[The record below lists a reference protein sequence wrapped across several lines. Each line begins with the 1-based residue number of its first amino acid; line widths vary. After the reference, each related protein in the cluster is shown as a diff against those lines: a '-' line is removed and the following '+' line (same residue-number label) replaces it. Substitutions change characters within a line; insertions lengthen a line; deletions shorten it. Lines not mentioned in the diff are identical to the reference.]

1 MRLVQVVLGKE
12 LSDHVRD
19 RRSVMTALLFPIL
32 GPALF
37 AMMFTVIAGWMREDR
52 PVKISVVG
60 AEQAPNLIAFLKR
73 AGAEIDTA
81 PADYEQKIQDGELD
95 VVLVVPPEYGPDFE
109 AGRPATV
116 KMVVDNSRNSARVIV
131 RRTEAILQAYSGTIA
146 NLRLLARGVSP
157 DLARAVSIDE
167 VDLATSEKMAANV
180 LNMVP
185 MFLLL
190 AALMGG
196 MHLAIDATAGER
208 ERGSLEP
215 LLVNPISRSA
225 LVTGK
230 WLATVVATLVTVLLT
245 LIGFKI
251 AIGRVPLED
260 LGVRAQFGP
269 DQMMSM
275 LAVLIPLA
283 LMAASLQLLIST
295 YARSFKE
302 AQSYVQMLTLIPVV
316 PATLLSL
323 SPIKPQLWMMGIP
336 FLGQNL
342 LVTDLMRGEGL
353 NVAGLGLSIGG
364 AAVVTAVCLA
374 AASTIIYGRLP
385 GEMNIWRHS
394 ALDA

>member
-1 MRLVQVVLGKE
+1 MRLVGVVLGKE
-12 LSDHVRD
+12 LQDHLRD
-19 RRSVMTALLFPIL
+19 RRSVLTALLFPIL

-52 PVKISVVG
+52 PLEISVVG
-60 AEQAPNLIAFLKR
+60 AENAPNLIAFLKR
-73 AGAEIDTA
+73 AGAELDTA
-81 PADYEQKIQDGELD
+81 PPDYEQKIQDGELD
-95 VVLVVPPEYGPDFE
+95 VVLVIPEGYGEDFE
-109 AGRPATV
+109 SARPAPV
-116 KMVVDNSRNSARVIV
+116 KMVVDNSRNSARVVI
-131 RRTEAILQAYSGTIA
+131 RRTQLILDAYAGTIA

-157 DLARAVSIDE
+157 ELARPLDVE
-167 VDLATSEKMAANV
+167 ELDLATSEKRAANV

-190 AALMGG
+190 AAFMGG

-215 LLVNPISRSA
+215 LLVNPISRTA
-225 LVTGK
+225 LVVGK
-230 WLATVVATLVTVLLT
+230 WIATVVATLVTVLLT

-251 AIGRVPLED
+251 AVGRVPLED
-260 LGVRAQFGP
+260 LGIRAQLDA
-269 DQMMSM
+269 DQMAAM
-275 LAVLIPLA
+275 LLVLIPLS
-283 LMAASLQLLIST
+283 LMAAALQLLIST

-302 AQSYVQMLTLIPVV
+302 AQSYVQMLALIPIV

-353 NVAGLGLSIGG
+353 DPTGLLLSLVG
-364 AAVVTAVCLA
+364 AVGVCVVCLA
-374 AASTIIYGRLP
+374 AAIRLLGNERVVFGR
-385 GEMNIWRHS
+385 
-394 ALDA
+394 